1 MISATS
7 LLESAGIYRLWQA
20 PFAEDKF
27 APLTA
32 HNDFNGVRRVLD
44 VGCGPGTNLGHFQ
57 GCEYLGIDVNPDYV
71 AYARRRYGRQFFVAD
86 ATQFTVPADE
96 RFDFILLNSFL
107 HHVDTENVR
116 KILSHL
122 SGALTSDGHMHIV
135 ELVLPGQHSMPRL
148 LARWDRGR
156 FARPL
161 DKWRELF
168 AEALEIVTFEPFKL
182 RALGLSLWDLVYCKG
197 RAKQ

>member
-20 PFAEDKF
+20 PFAQDKF
-27 APLTA
+27 APLRA
-32 HNDFNGVRRVLD
+32 HNNLDEVRRVLD
-44 VGCGPGTNLGHFQ
+44 VGCGPGTNVRHFQ
-57 GCEYLGIDVNPDYV
+57 NCEYLGIDINPDYV
-71 AYARRRYGRQFFVAD
+71 AYARRRSGRQFLVAD
-86 ATQFTVPADE
+86 ATRFTVPAGE

-107 HHVDTENVR
+107 HHIDTENVR

-122 SGALTSDGHMHIV
+122 PRALTSDGYMHIV
-135 ELVLPGQHSMPRL
+135 DLVLPEHHSVPRL
-148 LARWDRGR
+148 LARWDRGN

-161 DKWRELF
+161 HEWRELF
-168 AEALEIVTFEPFKL
+168 AEALEVVTFEPFKV
-182 RALGLSLWDLVYCKG
+182 RALRLSLWDLVYCKG